1 MECLTVWYRRE
12 ENIHLHESETMAITR
27 ILGCNTIVAVAICG
41 AVSGCSSTQSASN
54 SQTAKPDVATATPAV
69 PDAGTAVAQ
78 AATASGK
85 TARLP
90 GEATVASGTVP
101 GASAGTV
108 AVDMASAPN
117 RAAQKVGRVT
127 LISQSTDPMQRAA
140 ETAANSIA
148 QNTQP
153 VAVPALA
160 VASTAVSQTGGLQAI
175 NMATSGQTVTKP
187 LSAPSALAAPAKPGT
202 PAAPMAGPVMAAA
215 LPADVTGQ
223 FTAIPTPR
231 PRIEKASPSSMVAY
245 AGTRQPLSAMST
257 DFFPPAPGEPL
268 PSTADASNETLS
280 KLIHRYAGMYG
291 VPESL
296 VHRVV
301 HRESKYD
308 PRAYNKR
315 GFWGLMQIKYA
326 TAKSMGYQGTPNGLL
341 DAETN
346 LKYAIKYLRGA
357 WLVADND
364 PDDAIKL
371 YARGYYFDAKR
382 KDMLHVL
389 E

>member
-1 MECLTVWYRRE
+1 
-12 ENIHLHESETMAITR
+12 MAITR

-41 AVSGCSSTQSASN
+41 AVSGCSSVQTASN
-54 SQTAKPDVATATPAV
+54 SQAGTDVAAATVA
-69 PDAGTAVAQ
+69 DAGTAVAD
-78 AATASGK
+78 ASTATAAHAAGK
-85 TARLP
+85 TDRLP
-90 GEATVASGTVP
+90 GDSTAPSAAATQIA
-101 GASAGTV
+101 A
-108 AVDMASAPN
+108 APN

-127 LISQSTDPMQRAA
+127 LVSQSSDPMQRAA

-148 QNTQP
+148 QNSQP
-153 VAVPALA
+153 IAVPALA
-160 VASTAVSQTGGLQAI
+160 VASTAVNQAGGLQAI
-175 NMATSGQTVTKP
+175 NMATSGQTITKP
-187 LSAPSALAAPAKPGT
+187 LAAPSALSAPTNATT
-202 PAAPMAGPVMAAA
+202 PSAQTLGPVMATA
-215 LPADVTGQ
+215 LPADVTGP

-231 PRIEKASPSSMVAY
+231 PRIEKATPSSMVAY

-268 PSTADASNETLS
+268 PTTADASNETLS
-280 KLIHRYAGMYG
+280 KLIHRYAGLYG

-301 HRESKYD
+301 HRESRYD
-308 PRAYNKR
+308 PKAYNKR

-326 TAKSMGYQGTPNGLL
+326 TAKSMGYQGTPDGLL

>member
-1 MECLTVWYRRE
+1 
-12 ENIHLHESETMAITR
+12 MAITR
-27 ILGCNTIVAVAICG
+27 ILGCNAIVAVAICG
-41 AVSGCSSTQSASN
+41 AVSGCSSVQSASN
-54 SQTAKPDVATATPAV
+54 SQAKTDVATAAV

-78 AATASGK
+78 ATAPDAAHAAGK

-90 GEATVASGTVP
+90 GEAATTAAAAP
-101 GASAGTV
+101 GAVAGT
-108 AVDMASAPN
+108 APIDMASASN

-153 VAVPALA
+153 VPVPALA
-160 VASTAVSQTGGLQAI
+160 VASTAVGQTAGLQAI
-175 NMATSGQTVTKP
+175 DMATSAQAITKP
-187 LSAPSALAAPAKPGT
+187 LTAPTALSAPVKPGT
-202 PAAPMAGPVMAAA
+202 PSAPFAAPVMAAA

-223 FTAIPTPR
+223 FVAIPTPR
-231 PRIEKASPSSMVAY
+231 PRIERASPSSMVAY
-245 AGTRQPLSAMST
+245 AGSRQPLSAMST

-268 PSTADASNETLS
+268 PSTADASDETLS

-326 TAKSMGYQGTPNGLL
+326 TAKSMGYQGTPAGLL

-371 YARGYYFDAKR
+371 YARGYYYDAKR

>member
-1 MECLTVWYRRE
+1 
-12 ENIHLHESETMAITR
+12 MAITR
-27 ILGCNTIVAVAICG
+27 IIGCNTIVAVAICG
-41 AVSGCSSTQSASN
+41 AVSGCSSVQSASN
-54 SQTAKPDVATATPAV
+54 SQAAKTDVAAATV

-78 AATASGK
+78 ATTADVSHAAAK
-85 TARLP
+85 TDRLP
-90 GEATVASGTVP
+90 GETTTAATTTPAAVAGAVP
-101 GASAGTV
+101 L
-108 AVDMASAPN
+108 DMASATN

-153 VAVPALA
+153 VPVPALA

-175 NMATSGQTVTKP
+175 DMATAGQAITKP
-187 LSAPSALAAPAKPGT
+187 LTAPTALSVPAKPGT
-202 PAAPMAGPVMAAA
+202 PSAPLAAPVMAAA

-223 FTAIPTPR
+223 FVAIPTPR
-231 PRIEKASPSSMVAY
+231 PRIERASPSSMVAY

-257 DFFPPAPGEPL
+257 DFFPPAPGDPL
-268 PSTADASNETLS
+268 PPTADASNETLS

-308 PRAYNKR
+308 PKAYNKR

-326 TAKSMGYQGTPNGLL
+326 TAKSMGYQGTPDGLL

-371 YARGYYFDAKR
+371 YARGYYYDAKR

>member
-1 MECLTVWYRRE
+1 
-12 ENIHLHESETMAITR
+12 MAITR
-27 ILGCNTIVAVAICG
+27 ILGCNTIAAVAICG
-41 AVSGCSSTQSASN
+41 AVSGCSSVQSASN
-54 SQTAKPDVATATPAV
+54 SQAGTDVATATVA
-69 PDAGTAVAQ
+69 DAGTAVADPSATTIAH
-78 AATASGK
+78 AAGK
-85 TARLP
+85 TDRLP
-90 GEATVASGTVP
+90 GEAPAQAATATEI
-101 GASAGTV
+101 AA
-108 AVDMASAPN
+108 APN

-148 QNTQP
+148 QNTQA

-160 VASTAVSQTGGLQAI
+160 VAATTVGQTSGLQAI
-175 NMATSGQTVTKP
+175 NMATSPAQAITKP
-187 LSAPSALAAPAKPGT
+187 LTAPTTLNTPATVATATALATPVALTPPAKPGISGA
-202 PAAPMAGPVMAAA
+202 PLAAPVMAAS
-215 LPADVTGQ
+215 LPADVTGP
-223 FTAIPTPR
+223 FVAIPTPR
-231 PRIEKASPSSMVAY
+231 PRIEAATPSSMVAY
-245 AGTRQPLSAMST
+245 AGARQPLSVMST
-257 DFFPPAPGEPL
+257 DFFPPAPGDPL
-268 PSTADASNETLS
+268 PTTAEASNETLS

-308 PRAYNKR
+308 PKAYNKR

-326 TAKSMGYQGTPNGLL
+326 TAKSMGYQGTPDGLL

-364 PDDAIKL
+364 PDNAIRL
-371 YARGYYFDAKR
+371 YARGYYYDAKR